1 MNGQEKSQSLSSIPR
16 RLGMAQEKP
25 QGGGALRLPY
35 PRQDRNKSYGS
46 EIGLHTP
53 KGRCAFNCSGREMLL
68 VTEAKVFSHGAPM
81 SLGETLSSPR
91 GGGGNTNQRERP
103 CKRCQSE
110 SKILKFQNCKNTD
123 SVFRRTTVN
132 FFRSILDRLSH
143 LVTFF

>member
-25 QGGGALRLPY
+25 QGGGALRLLY
-35 PRQDRNKSYGS
+35 PRQDRDKSYGS

-68 VTEAKVFSHGAPM
+68 VTEAKVFSHGAPI

-91 GGGGNTNQRERP
+91 GGRHHQPAGKPIQEVPIGIQDFGIP
-103 CKRCQSE
+103 KLSE
-110 SKILKFQNCKNTD
+110 YRFGIRTD
-123 SVFRRTTVN
+123 NS
-132 FFRSILDRLSH
+132 
-143 LVTFF
+143 